1 MKLVNLTED
10 EVSFSVIDY
19 IFLGLL
25 GLFMIRCYL
34 KGFVSE
40 LLSMAAIV
48 LGLLASLF
56 FFKNGAVFIR
66 ERFHLDMKVIPEI
79 LAFIALFIIVF
90 LIIKLF
96 EILLKGVIE
105 GVKLKG
111 ADHFI
116 GIIFGFVEGVVV
128 ISLILFLLSIQ
139 PLFNPSALLNNSFF
153 AKILLPLIIG
163 KNMGSTAGV

>member
-1 MKLVNLTED
+1 M
-10 EVSFSVIDY
+10 SFSVIDY

>member
-1 MKLVNLTED
+1 M
-10 EVSFSVIDY
+10 SFTVIDY

-34 KGFVSE
+34 KGFISE
-40 LLSMAAIV
+40 LLSMAAVV

-66 ERFHLDMKVIPEI
+66 ERFLPDMKVIPEI

-90 LIIKLF
+90 FIIKLF
-96 EILLKGVIE
+96 EKLLKGVIE
-105 GVKLKG
+105 GVRLKG
-111 ADHFI
+111 VDHFI
-116 GIIFGFVEGVVV
+116 GIIYGFVEGIVV

-139 PLFNPSALLNNSFF
+139 PLFNPSSLLNDSFF
-153 AKILLPLIIG
+153 ARLLLPLIVG
-163 KNMGSTAGV
+163 KNIGGAAGV

>member
-1 MKLVNLTED
+1 
-10 EVSFSVIDY
+10 VSFSVIDY